1 MGVVAVSEDT
11 REALENF
18 AAKRGDLQVDAD
30 SVSEAAQEHI
40 AQMFQ
45 MIAAC
50 HEFQR
55 AYNALDSS
63 RYARTFVIELRSS
76 SDSLTDLR
84 AKMEEYMNNG
94 ARLGWLID
102 PLADPKLV
110 YIYRPQAQVEV
121 LEDANSVSGEPELPG
136 FTLDLTRIWDTP
148 T

>member
-1 MGVVAVSEDT
+1 
-11 REALENF
+11 
-18 AAKRGDLQVDAD
+18 
-30 SVSEAAQEHI
+30 
-40 AQMFQ
+40 
-45 MIAAC
+45 
-50 HEFQR
+50 
-55 AYNALDSS
+55 
-63 RYARTFVIELRSS
+63 VIELRSS

-84 AKMEEYMNNG
+84 AKMQEYMGNG